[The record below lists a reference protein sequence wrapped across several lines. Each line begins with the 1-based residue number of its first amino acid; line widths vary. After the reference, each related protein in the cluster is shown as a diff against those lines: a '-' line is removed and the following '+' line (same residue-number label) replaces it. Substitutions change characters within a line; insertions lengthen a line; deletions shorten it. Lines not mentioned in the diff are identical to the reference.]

1 MDETA
6 FWHADGLSHRLR
18 AAVLAVALVLGLVV
32 FGGSGTF
39 AAAASSPNG
48 AGSASAL
55 AQTTLPNTQTGS
67 FSVADV
73 AAKANKAVV
82 TVTNLQPASNPFS
95 GAQSGQPQPVAMGSG
110 YIIDAAG
117 HVVTNNHVVAG
128 GTAFQ
133 VELYDGTTLNAT
145 LVGTDPF
152 QDVAVLKLDLSNGQ
166 KVPATVSFG
175 NSSTVRQGD
184 EVVAIGT
191 PFGQYT
197 NTVSEGIV
205 GAVDRSLDTGE
216 GYELP
221 NLIQHSAPIYEG
233 DSGGPLLNMQ
243 GQVIGMDVAK
253 AVPQVYGGASDTNIG
268 FAIASNA
275 VKPIVEQIIKTGTV
289 DRAYLGIQGQD
300 ELNGQTVMQVQA
312 NSPAAKA
319 GLQVGDVITAV
330 DGQQID
336 AQHSLVDMLIFDHKP
351 GDKIKLTVDRNG
363 STQELTVTLG
373 TRPADLQQ

>member
-1 MDETA
+1 M
-6 FWHADGLSHRLR
+6 
-18 AAVLAVALVLGLVV
+18 LGLIV
-32 FGGSGTF
+32 FGGSETF
-39 AAAASSPNG
+39 AAASSPNG
-48 AGSASAL
+48 TGSAAL
-55 AQTTLPNTQTGS
+55 AQTTLPATQSGS

-82 TVTNLQPASNPFS
+82 TITNLQPASNPFS
-95 GAQSGQPQPVAMGSG
+95 DAQSGQPQPVAMGSG
-110 YIIDAAG
+110 YIIDAVG
-117 HVVTNNHVVAG
+117 HVVTNNHVIAG

-133 VELYDGTTLNAT
+133 VELYDGTTVDAT
-145 LVGTDPF
+145 LVGADPF

-184 EVVAIGT
+184 QVVAIGT

-205 GAVDRSLDTGE
+205 GAVDRSLDTGD

-253 AVPQVYGGASDTNIG
+253 AMPQVYGGTSDTNIG
-268 FAIASNA
+268 FAIESNS

-289 DRAYLGIQGQD
+289 NRAYLGIQGQD
-300 ELNGQTVMQVQA
+300 QRNGQVVVQVEA
-312 NSPAAKA
+312 NGPAAKA
-319 GLQVGDVITAV
+319 GLRAGDVITAV
-330 DGQQID
+330 DGQPID
-336 AQHSLVDMLIFDHKP
+336 AQHSLVNSLIFEHKP
-351 GDKIKLTVDRNG
+351 GDSVKLTVERNG

-373 TRPADLQQ
+373 TRPATPQ

>member
-1 MDETA
+1 
-6 FWHADGLSHRLR
+6 
-18 AAVLAVALVLGLVV
+18 
-32 FGGSGTF
+32 
-39 AAAASSPNG
+39 
-48 AGSASAL
+48 
-55 AQTTLPNTQTGS
+55 
-67 FSVADV
+67 
-73 AAKANKAVV
+73 
-82 TVTNLQPASNPFS
+82 
-95 GAQSGQPQPVAMGSG
+95 
-110 YIIDAAG
+110 
-117 HVVTNNHVVAG
+117 
-128 GTAFQ
+128 
-133 VELYDGTTLNAT
+133 
-145 LVGTDPF
+145 
-152 QDVAVLKLDLSNGQ
+152 
-166 KVPATVSFG
+166 
-175 NSSTVRQGD
+175 
-184 EVVAIGT
+184 
-191 PFGQYT
+191 
-197 NTVSEGIV
+197 VSEGIV

-289 DRAYLGIQGQD
+289 DRAYLGIQGQE
-300 ELNGQTVMQVQA
+300 ELKGQTVVQVQA

>member
-1 MDETA
+1 MDELVDWQA
-6 FWHADGLSHRLR
+6 RGLSHRLR
-18 AAVLAVALVLGLVV
+18 AVILAIALVMGMLV
-32 FGGSGTF
+32 FGGSATF
-39 AAAASSPNG
+39 AAVSSPNG
-48 AGSASAL
+48 TGSAAAL
-55 AQTTLPNTQTGS
+55 AQTTLPNTQTSS

-82 TVTNLQPASNPFS
+82 TVTNLQPVNNPFS
-95 GAQSGQPQPVAMGSG
+95 NTQSGQPQPVGMGSG
-110 YIIDAAG
+110 YIIDDAG

-133 VELYDGTTLNAT
+133 VELYDGTTLDAT

-175 NSSTVRQGD
+175 DSATVRQGD
-184 EVVAIGT
+184 QVVAIGT
-191 PFGQYT
+191 PYGQYT

-205 GAVDRSLDTGE
+205 GAVNRSLDTGD

-253 AVPQVYGGASDTNIG
+253 AVPQVYGGTSDANIG
-268 FAIASNA
+268 FAIASDA
-275 VKPIVEQIIKTGTV
+275 VKPIVDQIIKTGTV

-300 ELNGQTVMQVQA
+300 QPNGQVVVQVQA

-319 GLQVGDVITAV
+319 GLQTGDVITAV

-336 AQHSLVDMLIFDHKP
+336 AQHSLVNMLIFDHKP
-351 GDKIKLTVDRNG
+351 GDTIKLTVDRNG
-363 STQELTVTLG
+363 STQQLTVTLG
-373 TRPADLQQ
+373 TRPANLQQ

>member
-1 MDETA
+1 M
-6 FWHADGLSHRLR
+6 R
-18 AAVLAVALVLGLVV
+18 AVLLAVMLVLGLMI

-39 AAAASSPNG
+39 AAALAPNG
-48 AGSASAL
+48 AGPTTAL
-55 AQTTLPNTQTGS
+55 AQTTASDTQTSS

-73 AAKANKAVV
+73 AAKVNKAVV
-82 TVTNLQPASNPFS
+82 TVTNLQPANNPFS
-95 GAQSGQPQPVAMGSG
+95 GAQSGQPQPVGMGSG
-110 YIIDAAG
+110 YIIDNAG

-133 VELYDGTTLNAT
+133 VQLYDGTTLDAT

-152 QDVAVLKLDLSNGQ
+152 QDVAVLKLGLSNGQ

-175 NSSTVRQGD
+175 DSSAVRQGD
-184 EVVAIGT
+184 QVVAIGT

-205 GAVDRSLDTGE
+205 GAVDRSLDTGD

-253 AVPQVYGGASDTNIG
+253 AVPQVYGGASSDTNIG

-275 VKPIVEQIIKTGTV
+275 VKPIVQQIIKSGTV

-300 ELNGQTVMQVQA
+300 ELNGQTVVQVEA

-330 DGQQID
+330 DGQQIT

-351 GDKIKLTVDRNG
+351 GDTIKLTVDRNG
-363 STQELTVTLG
+363 TTEQLSVTLG
-373 TRPADLQQ
+373 TRPANLQ

>member
-1 MDETA
+1 MDELVDWQA
-6 FWHADGLSHRLR
+6 RGLSHRLR
-18 AAVLAVALVLGLVV
+18 AVILAIALVMGMLV
-32 FGGSGTF
+32 FGGSATF
-39 AAAASSPNG
+39 AAVSSPNG
-48 AGSASAL
+48 TGSAAAL
-55 AQTTLPNTQTGS
+55 AQTTLPNTQTSS

-82 TVTNLQPASNPFS
+82 TVTNLQPVNNPFS
-95 GAQSGQPQPVAMGSG
+95 NTQSGQPQPVGMGSG
-110 YIIDAAG
+110 YIIDDAG

-133 VELYDGTTLNAT
+133 VELYDGTTLDAT

-175 NSSTVRQGD
+175 DSATVRQGD
-184 EVVAIGT
+184 QVVAIGT
-191 PFGQYT
+191 PYGQYT

-205 GAVDRSLDTGE
+205 GAVNRSLDTGD

-253 AVPQVYGGASDTNIG
+253 AVPQVYGGTSDANIG
-268 FAIASNA
+268 FAIASDA
-275 VKPIVEQIIKTGTV
+275 VKPIVDQIIKTGTV

-300 ELNGQTVMQVQA
+300 QPNGQVVVQVQA

-319 GLQVGDVITAV
+319 GLQTGDVITAV

-336 AQHSLVDMLIFDHKP
+336 AQHSLVNMLIFDLKP
-351 GDKIKLTVDRNG
+351 GDTIMLTVDRNV
-363 STQELTVTLG
+363 STQQLTVTLG
-373 TRPADLQQ
+373 TRPANLQQ